1 MSSPVAL
8 VKRPAPAGAGPRVTG
23 QLAGQEGLEPLI
35 VGFGDRDSS
44 QLSYCPLHGTAGML
58 ALPDGEPP
66 DVEVYVASGP
76 RVEPRSI
83 LRTLPGCDENLPG
96 CNEKMLGMAPSKP
109 RVSARIS
116 AIAESATLAVD
127 GKAKAMKA
135 AGRPVIGFGAGEPDF
150 PTPDYIV
157 EAAQR
162 ACAIPRFHKY
172 SPTAGLPELRE
183 AIATK
188 TARDSG
194 FAVQPSQ
201 GPHRSALRA
210 DVRVRAG

>member
-23 QLAGQEGLEPLI
+23 QLAGQEGLEPPTA
-35 VGFGDRDSS
+35 GFGDRDSS
-44 QLSYCPLHGTAGML
+44 QLSYCPLPGTAGML
-58 ALPDGEPP
+58 TQPDGEPP
-66 DVEVYVASGP
+66 DVEVYVAGGP

-83 LRTLPGCDENLPG
+83 LRSLLGRD
-96 CNEKMLGMAPSKP
+96 EKMLAMAPSKP
-109 RVSARIS
+109 RISARIS